1 MYDFKFKFHEKMK
14 NQTMHYI
21 TNVRLQFDHKR
32 NPHGK
37 HLLD

>member
-1 MYDFKFKFHEKMK
+1 MYDYKSKFHERKK
-14 NQTMHYI
+14 KQIVHYI
-21 TNVRLQFDHKR
+21 TNVRLHIDHKR